1 MKELDAGAKRPFLE
15 QKHGISH
22 GTLAG
27 FLKNRAMI
35 ETSIASASN
44 LDSESTKLSR
54 YPEIDTALLEWF
66 RCLKSTAPNESVTG
80 PFLLEK
86 SICIAEKLKVRNV
99 PGYLE
104 PVFLDLNWIDR
115 WKKRHNITSSQIS
128 GESQSADHAGADIWI
143 STQLK
148 LIREEFEDKDIF
160 NADETWLFW
169 KMTPDKTLSFRGGL
183 CKGGKRF
190 KERLTVFVAASA
202 LGERPTVSE
211 AS

>member
-1 MKELDAGAKRPFLE
+1 ML
-15 QKHGISH
+15 
-22 GTLAG
+22 
-27 FLKNRAMI
+27 LKP
-35 ETSIASASN
+35 SN
-44 LDSESTKLSR
+44 
-54 YPEIDTALLEWF
+54 
-66 RCLKSTAPNESVTG
+66 
-80 PFLLEK
+80 
-86 SICIAEKLKVRNV
+86 
-99 PGYLE
+99 
-104 PVFLDLNWIDR
+104 
-115 WKKRHNITSSQIS
+115 QIS